1 MDQRMRKVG
10 AAMASGV
17 LLGCLLTAISGCS
30 NGLASSQKVDKELSA
45 IGKTRQTVFPF
56 AGKVL
61 VDGLPPQSNGSER
74 RIVVVLFNQ
83 AEPNVPVTRR
93 PQAVCNPNG
102 EFTFTTYVP
111 KDGVPPADYV
121 VTIAQLSK
129 EKGRTFSGPD
139 GFQNLYNDP
148 NANEK
153 SPEFAVKHADPGKTN
168 YVFDLKTAGREPV
181 ATPGPRAVTQILFDR
196 PQ

>member
-61 VDGLPPQSNGSER
+61 VDGLPPPVERLRETNRRGAVQS
-74 RIVVVLFNQ
+74 
-83 AEPNVPVTRR
+83 
-93 PQAVCNPNG
+93 
-102 EFTFTTYVP
+102 
-111 KDGVPPADYV
+111 
-121 VTIAQLSK
+121 
-129 EKGRTFSGPD
+129 GRT
-139 GFQNLYNDP
+139 
-148 NANEK
+148 ER
-153 SPEFAVKHADPGKTN
+153 PGHPP
-168 YVFDLKTAGREPV
+168 TAGRVQSKWGIHVHNVRAERWRSTGRLRGDDCAIV
-181 ATPGPRAVTQILFDR
+181 ERKGPHLFGS
-196 PQ
+196 